1 MFQVFWFDVFSCI
14 YYTVYD
20 FENQNEKKGFFC
32 LATQILSVSA
42 GVGLWVCLLRF
53 LVDPH
58 PDPHAEKLCGNSGEN
73 RAGNRLYVWWKGPE
87 TAGNLPMYALH
98 TVCNQQVRGSS
109 PFTSSSGTGP
119 VPQNRA
125 HRLCKIAYIYGGVPE
140 WPKGADCK
148 SVVDDFSGSNPLSP
162 TILGKPKKY
171 LGKKPRDHAVF
182 CCPEGW
188 ISKVRKRGWQNG
200 LLALRQEPNSHTNRI
215 AQDKRAS
222 GDNLLAFFVPKRAEK
237 ESK

>member
-58 PDPHAEKLCGNSGEN
+58 PDPHAEKLCGDSGAG
-73 RAGNRLYVWWKGPE
+73 RARNFLYVCRKALK
-87 TAGNLPMYALH
+87 TARKRSMHAPH

-109 PFTSSSGTGP
+109 PFTSYSGTGP
-119 VPQNRA
+119 VPKNRA
-125 HRLCKIAYIYGGVPE
+125 HRLYKIA
-140 WPKGADCK
+140 
-148 SVVDDFSGSNPLSP
+148 
-162 TILGKPKKY
+162 
-171 LGKKPRDHAVF
+171 
-182 CCPEGW
+182 
-188 ISKVRKRGWQNG
+188 
-200 LLALRQEPNSHTNRI
+200 
-215 AQDKRAS
+215 
-222 GDNLLAFFVPKRAEK
+222 
-237 ESK
+237 